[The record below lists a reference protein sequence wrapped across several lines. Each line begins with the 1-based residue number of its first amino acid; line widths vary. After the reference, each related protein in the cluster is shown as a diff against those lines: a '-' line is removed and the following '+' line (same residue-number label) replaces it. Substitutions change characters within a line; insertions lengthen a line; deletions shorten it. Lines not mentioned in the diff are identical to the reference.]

1 MTISHKTVRTIILL
15 LSAVCSA
22 QVALSQVNDVTVD
35 AAHEKGRLDRFS
47 NRCVGAGR
55 AYTFLRSDHQHHI
68 AMAAEEC
75 GFRYLRFHG
84 LFQDDMGVYRENRYG
99 EPFYSW
105 QYVDAVY
112 DFILDTGMRPIVVLD
127 FMPSALASGDS
138 TIYWEKAN
146 ITPPADYGKWYG
158 LVKATAEHFV
168 DRYGLDEVKEWYFEV
183 WNEPDGYFFT
193 GDREEYLKL
202 YDASAKA
209 VKEVSAEL
217 KVGGPAIA
225 GDRSWISALI
235 EHCSGLDIPLDFIST
250 HTYSTRGFY
259 PDSVYAS
266 MPDPEYLERIPV
278 WDPGTPW
285 QMGNVAYDPEGIA
298 GSIEASVE
306 TVRKSSMPDLEVCVT
321 EWGLTW
327 DYWDPL
333 RDSYQAASYI
343 LDRIKST
350 GGISM
355 LSYCEVSDVFEE
367 DGPPTADFH
376 GGFGLVNLQGIRK
389 PAYFAY
395 RYLNRLGD
403 TELECTYP
411 DAIAAKDSTGI
422 QILIWDDS
430 CRQDDINKIYYAA
443 DTPPGDAGQ
452 IRLLI
457 SGLRKGRYTVNL
469 YGVGYRMNDAYTE
482 YLGMAYNGSLS
493 REQVEHLKS
502 VSADR
507 PLRTDR
513 IRIGDSGDIY
523 EYVIDIR
530 ENDVY
535 LVDIDRQ

>member
-1 MTISHKTVRTIILL
+1 MSI
-15 LSAVCSA
+15 A
-22 QVALSQVNDVTVD
+22 N
-35 AAHEKGRLDRFS
+35 EK
-47 NRCVGAGR
+47 
-55 AYTFLRSDHQHHI
+55 
-68 AMAAEEC
+68 
-75 GFRYLRFHG
+75 
-84 LFQDDMGVYRENRYG
+84 RE
-99 EPFYSW
+99 
-105 QYVDAVY
+105 
-112 DFILDTGMRPIVVLD
+112 
-127 FMPSALASGDS
+127 S
-138 TIYWEKAN
+138 TC
-146 ITPPADYGKWYG
+146 TS
-158 LVKATAEHFV
+158 TA
-168 DRYGLDEVKEWYFEV
+168 
-183 WNEPDGYFFT
+183 
-193 GDREEYLKL
+193 
-202 YDASAKA
+202 
-209 VKEVSAEL
+209 
-217 KVGGPAIA
+217 
-225 GDRSWISALI
+225 
-235 EHCSGLDIPLDFIST
+235 

-457 SGLRKGRYTVNL
+457 SGLRKGRYTVKL

>member
-1 MTISHKTVRTIILL
+1 MTISHKTVRTLILL

-35 AAHEKGRLDRFS
+35 AAHEKGRLDRCS

-158 LVKATAEHFV
+158 LVKATVDHFV
-168 DRYGLDEVKEWYFEV
+168 ERYGLDEVKEWYFEV

-235 EHCSGLDIPLDFIST
+235 
-250 HTYSTRGFY
+250 
-259 PDSVYAS
+259 
-266 MPDPEYLERIPV
+266 
-278 WDPGTPW
+278 
-285 QMGNVAYDPEGIA
+285 
-298 GSIEASVE
+298 
-306 TVRKSSMPDLEVCVT
+306 
-321 EWGLTW
+321 
-327 DYWDPL
+327 
-333 RDSYQAASYI
+333 
-343 LDRIKST
+343 
-350 GGISM
+350 
-355 LSYCEVSDVFEE
+355 
-367 DGPPTADFH
+367 
-376 GGFGLVNLQGIRK
+376 
-389 PAYFAY
+389 
-395 RYLNRLGD
+395 
-403 TELECTYP
+403 
-411 DAIAAKDSTGI
+411 
-422 QILIWDDS
+422 
-430 CRQDDINKIYYAA
+430 
-443 DTPPGDAGQ
+443 
-452 IRLLI
+452 
-457 SGLRKGRYTVNL
+457 
-469 YGVGYRMNDAYTE
+469 
-482 YLGMAYNGSLS
+482 
-493 REQVEHLKS
+493 
-502 VSADR
+502 
-507 PLRTDR
+507 
-513 IRIGDSGDIY
+513 
-523 EYVIDIR
+523 
-530 ENDVY
+530 
-535 LVDIDRQ
+535 